1 MSDCNTP
8 LSDQEANARMKM
20 LEELMRSEANE
31 QADELRKEGQTKRDV
46 DKKRIVAKQTEAL
59 LVKHENNIETLANE
73 LKT

>member
-1 MSDCNTP
+1 MTDRNTP

-31 QADELRKEGQTKRDV
+31 VADELRREGQTKRDV

-59 LVKHENNIETLANE
+59 LVKHESNVETLANE